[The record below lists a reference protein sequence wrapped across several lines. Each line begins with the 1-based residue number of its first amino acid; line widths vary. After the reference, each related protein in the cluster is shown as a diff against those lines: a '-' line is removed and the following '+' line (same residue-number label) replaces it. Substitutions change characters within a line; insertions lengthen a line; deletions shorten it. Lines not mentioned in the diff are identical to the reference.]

1 MAPGI
6 RWRNALLCMVTE
18 ELMSRIGKMPIPLPP
33 QVEVD
38 IKGNAVRVKGPNG
51 ELSRSFD
58 PAMDIILNEG
68 VLTVSRHSDN
78 RIHRSLHGLTRSLLA
93 NMVEGV
99 SKGFEKNLEIVGV
112 GYRAQKV
119 GEKVVLQVG
128 YSQHVEIVTPAGI
141 SVVVPEAQRIS
152 VQGID
157 KQMVGDVAAKIRA
170 VRPPDHYK
178 GKGIRYAGEKVRIK
192 PGKSGKVGAK
202 R

>member
-1 MAPGI
+1 
-6 RWRNALLCMVTE
+6 
-18 ELMSRIGKMPIPLPP
+18 MSRIGRMPIPLP
-33 QVEVD
+33 QGVEVE
-38 IKGNAVRVKGPNG
+38 IKGNEVWVKGPKG
-51 ELSRSFD
+51 ELSRSFN
-58 PAMDIILNEG
+58 PAIAISLNEG
-68 VLTVSRHSDN
+68 TLTVSRPSDD

-99 SKGFEKNLEIVGV
+99 SKGFQKNLELVGV

-128 YSQHVEIVTPAGI
+128 YSHPVEITPLSGV
-141 SVVVPEAQRIS
+141 SVVVVEAQRVS

-157 KQMVGDVAAKIRA
+157 KALVGDVAAKIRA

-178 GKGIRYAGEKVRIK
+178 GKGIRYAGERVRLK
-192 PGKSGKVGAK
+192 PGKAGKVGAK

>member
-1 MAPGI
+1 
-6 RWRNALLCMVTE
+6 MVTE
-18 ELMSRIGKMPIPLPP
+18 ELMSRIGRMPIPLPP

-58 PAMDIILNEG
+58 PEIDITLSEG
-68 VLTVSRHSDN
+68 VITVSRRSDN

-99 SKGFEKNLEIVGV
+99 SKGFQKDLEIVGV

-128 YSQHVEIVTPAGI
+128 YSQQVEIATPEGI
-141 SVVVPEAQRIS
+141 SVAVPEAQRIS

>member
-1 MAPGI
+1 
-6 RWRNALLCMVTE
+6 
-18 ELMSRIGKMPIPLPP
+18 MSRIGRMPILLP
-33 QVEVD
+33 QGVEVD
-38 IKGNAVRVKGPNG
+38 IKGNEVRVKGPNG

-58 PAMDIILNEG
+58 AAIAISLNQDT
-68 VLTVSRHSDN
+68 LTVSRSSDN

-99 SKGFEKNLEIVGV
+99 SNGFNKELEIVGI

-128 YSQHVEIVTPAGI
+128 FSHKVEIVPI
-141 SVVVPEAQRIS
+141 SGVSVNVPEPQRIS
-152 VQGID
+152 VHGID
-157 KQMVGDVAAKIRA
+157 KQLVGDVAAKIRA
-170 VRPPDHYK
+170 VRPPDRYK
-178 GKGIRYAGEKVRIK
+178 GKGIRYAGERVRLK

>member
-1 MAPGI
+1 MASVI

-38 IKGNAVRVKGPNG
+38 IKGNTVRVKGPNG
-51 ELSRSFD
+51 ELMRSFD
-58 PAMDIILNEG
+58 PAMDITLNEG
-68 VLTVSRHSDN
+68 VLTVSRQSDN

-99 SKGFEKNLEIVGV
+99 SKGFQKNLEIVGV

-128 YSQHVEIVTPAGI
+128 YSQHVEIITPVGV

>member
-1 MAPGI
+1 
-6 RWRNALLCMVTE
+6 
-18 ELMSRIGKMPIPLPP
+18 MSRIGRMPIPLP
-33 QVEVD
+33 QGVEVE
-38 IKGNAVRVKGPNG
+38 IKGNEVWVKGPKG
-51 ELSRSFD
+51 ELSRSFN
-58 PAMDIILNEG
+58 PAIAISLNEG
-68 VLTVSRHSDN
+68 TLTVSRPSDD

-99 SKGFEKNLEIVGV
+99 SKGFQKDLELVGV

-128 YSQHVEIVTPAGI
+128 YSHPVEITPLSGV
-141 SVVVPEAQRIS
+141 SVVVVEVQRLS

-157 KQMVGDVAAKIRA
+157 KELVGDVAAKIRA

-178 GKGIRYAGEKVRIK
+178 GKGIRYAGERVRLK
-192 PGKSGKVGAK
+192 PGKAGKVGAK

>member
-1 MAPGI
+1 
-6 RWRNALLCMVTE
+6 
-18 ELMSRIGKMPIPLPP
+18 MSRIGKMPIPLPAG
-33 QVEVD
+33 VEVK
-38 IKGNAVRVKGPNG
+38 IRGNEVTVKGPKG
-51 ELSRSFD
+51 DLSRSFS
-58 PAMDIILNEG
+58 PAISITLGDGTI
-68 VLTVSRHSDN
+68 TVSRPSDN

-99 SKGFEKNLEIVGV
+99 SKGFQKDLELVGV

-119 GEKVVLQVG
+119 GEKVELQVG
-128 YSQHVEIVTPAGI
+128 YSHPVEIVPSSGVT
-141 SVVVPEAQRIS
+141 VVVVGAQRIS

-157 KQMVGDVAAKIRA
+157 KELVGNIAAKIRA

-178 GKGIRYAGEKVRIK
+178 GKGIRYAGERIRLK

>member
-1 MAPGI
+1 
-6 RWRNALLCMVTE
+6 
-18 ELMSRIGKMPIPLPP
+18 MSRIGKMPILLP
-33 QVEVD
+33 QGVEVD
-38 IKGNAVRVKGPNG
+38 IKGSEVRVKGPNG
-51 ELSRSFD
+51 ELSRSFNS
-58 PAMDIILNEG
+58 AIAISLNQDT
-68 VLTVSRHSDN
+68 LTVSRSSDN

-99 SKGFEKNLEIVGV
+99 SKGFKKELEIVGI

-128 YSQHVEIVTPAGI
+128 YSHKVEIVPVSGV
-141 SVVVPEAQRIS
+141 SVDVPEPQRIS

-157 KQMVGDVAAKIRA
+157 KQLVGDVAAKIRS
-170 VRPPDHYK
+170 VRPPDRYK
-178 GKGIRYAGEKVRIK
+178 GKGIRYAGERVRLK

>member
-1 MAPGI
+1 
-6 RWRNALLCMVTE
+6 
-18 ELMSRIGKMPIPLPP
+18 MSRIGKMPIPLP
-33 QVEVD
+33 QGVKIEIRGNEVT
-38 IKGNAVRVKGPNG
+38 VKGPKG
-51 ELSRSFD
+51 ELSRSFN
-58 PAMDIILNEG
+58 PAMSISVNDGTI
-68 VLTVSRHSDN
+68 TVSRPSDN

-99 SKGFEKNLEIVGV
+99 SNGFQKDLELVGV

-119 GEKVVLQVG
+119 GEKVELQVG
-128 YSQHVEIVTPAGI
+128 YSHPVKIVPPSGVT
-141 SVVVPEAQRIS
+141 VVVVGAQRIS

-157 KQMVGDVAAKIRA
+157 KELVGDAAAKIRA

-178 GKGIRYAGEKVRIK
+178 GKGIRYVGERVRLK

>member
-1 MAPGI
+1 
-6 RWRNALLCMVTE
+6 
-18 ELMSRIGKMPIPLPP
+18 MSRIGRMPILLP
-33 QVEVD
+33 QGVEVD
-38 IKGNAVRVKGPNG
+38 IKGNEVRVKGPNG

-58 PAMDIILNEG
+58 AAIAISLNQDT
-68 VLTVSRHSDN
+68 LTVSRSSDN

-99 SKGFEKNLEIVGV
+99 SNGFNKELEIVGI

-128 YSQHVEIVTPAGI
+128 YSHKVEIVPI
-141 SVVVPEAQRIS
+141 SGVSVNVPEPQRIS
-152 VQGID
+152 VHGID
-157 KQMVGDVAAKIRA
+157 KQLVGDVAAKIRA
-170 VRPPDHYK
+170 VRPPDRYK
-178 GKGIRYAGEKVRIK
+178 GKGIRYAGERVRLK